1 MKRVRTSISFPVSNE
16 DFTLVYNTENKFPV
30 SRAKLGLYSQYFR
43 KLPFLFKLES
53 FEITDSAPVDT
64 FKEFLAAIQ
73 GKEFHLSENSFFDF
87 LRLSSNYEAENA
99 VKICTNYFHRNPQ
112 IQNIL
117 KETQKIENEN
127 NISNNQKNLC
137 DLIASHLDDCIK
149 DPEFSKLQFQTVDKI
164 LSSKEKV
171 MNDRK
176 LLHNYLINLIPSLDT
191 AAYDLFSYIE
201 LQDLDDP
208 EIKQIFTN
216 IQLMKYFS
224 SKKKV
229 SPSSGDITCDFEE
242 LHYYSRHIEKRIRRL
257 EKMRFQDQFE
267 GISDQ
272 FCDIE
277 DRIEAEAKRRQQE
290 ARKDFNQDT
299 KVEKKLKQ
307 MADRFAATTLD
318 VLQRIKKQDT
328 SQNTRLKELDV
339 RTQSLRSQFEPIRAE
354 MREMQRMLR
363 VANVRQISIT
373 ERINEHAK
381 QREQELAEK
390 PEQQAAAPEEA
401 HSEEEEETVDL
412 TYTPPATNQ

>member
-1 MKRVRTSISFPVSNE
+1 MKRIRTTISLPISNE
-16 DFTLVYNTENKFPV
+16 DFTIIYNKENKFPV
-30 SRAKLGLYSQYFR
+30 SRAKLGLFSQFFR
-43 KLPFLFKLES
+43 NLPLLFKLDS
-53 FEITDSAPVDT
+53 FEITDSAPLEI
-64 FKEFLAAIQ
+64 FKEFLSAIQ
-73 GKEFHLSENSFFDF
+73 GKEFKLSEESFFDF
-87 LRLSSNYEAENA
+87 LRLSSNYEAQNA
-99 VKICTNYFHRNPQ
+99 IKICTTYFHKKPQ
-112 IQNIL
+112 ISKLLQEITKL
-117 KETQKIENEN
+117 DKEN
-127 NISNNQKNLC
+127 NISKYQNILY
-137 DLIASHLDDCIK
+137 DLIASHLDDCLK
-149 DPEFSKLQFQTVDKI
+149 DPEFNNLPYKSVNNI

-171 MNDRK
+171 LNEPK

-191 AAYDLFSYIE
+191 AAYDLFSFIE
-201 LQDLDDP
+201 LHDLEEP

-229 SPSSGDITCDFEE
+229 TPSSSDITEDFEE
-242 LHYYSRHIEKRIRRL
+242 IYHYSRHIDKRIRRL

-277 DRIEAEAKRRQQE
+277 ERIEAEAKRRQLE

-307 MADRFAATTLD
+307 MADKFALTTLD

-328 SQNTRLKELDV
+328 SQNTHLKELSV
-339 RTQSLRSQFEPIRAE
+339 RTQALRSQFEPIRAE

-373 ERINEHAK
+373 ESINEHAK
-381 QREQELAEK
+381 QKEQGK
-390 PEQQAAAPEEA
+390 TQNSGQAANKDQHP
-401 HSEEEEETVDL
+401 EEEEESVDL
-412 TYTPPATNQ
+412 TYTPPTNQ